1 MSGREHNYGHAMYEY
16 SDKFR
21 RGDNRVSYKSDK
33 YPWLLAAF
41 TYHNKVNMH
50 SDWDLIKAGVPQWV
64 YDEGLVKGQH
74 YIMHYSS
81 HSPTDYIYTDA
92 IDIHAHPHKL
102 DESIIYGGCKDFAS
116 PVTVGGQA
124 VLCSASG
131 AKNTLCS
138 DPGFAYH
145 CPETCGRCGSS
156 ASGDGYTWLVLV
168 SPSVDT

>member
-74 YIMHYSS
+74 YITTART
-81 HSPTDYIYTDA
+81 P
-92 IDIHAHPHKL
+92 
-102 DESIIYGGCKDFAS
+102 
-116 PVTVGGQA
+116 Q
-124 VLCSASG
+124 
-131 AKNTLCS
+131 
-138 DPGFAYH
+138 
-145 CPETCGRCGSS
+145 
-156 ASGDGYTWLVLV
+156 
-168 SPSVDT
+168 

>member
-1 MSGREHNYGHAMYEY
+1 MSVREHNYGHAMYEY

-21 RGDNRVSYKSDK
+21 RGDNRISYKSAK

-50 SDWDLIKAGVPQWV
+50 SDWDLIKTGIPQWV
-64 YDEGLVKGQH
+64 YDDGLVKGQH

-92 IDIHAHPHKL
+92 IDIHAHPHTL

-116 PVTVGGQA
+116 SVSVLDQT

-131 AKNTLCS
+131 AKDKFCG

-145 CPETCGRCGSS
+145 CPETCGRCDPST
-156 ASGDGYTWLVLV
+156 SGDGYTW
-168 SPSVDT
+168 SVCV